1 MLKQTSLLWALNFS
15 LVGHVSVFL
24 LASSHFNPADRIIP
38 KTEDVEITYFE
49 IRDVPEWGNIPQSKN
64 EERLSVVQAK
74 APVTKAPISAP
85 VPLPL
90 ERGKPSYPIE
100 IPKPKLVERS
110 VPIPSGHEKEQSLRE
125 AVLYQE
131 MNIKLK
137 DPVFATYYQAIREKI
152 RKSAKRRYEG
162 KRDSGDVSIGFT
174 LFSNGRLKEVS
185 VLRETSQTVSNLR
198 TLAVQSLVDASPF
211 PSFPERFEREQLSFL
226 VVLTFEPKP

>member
-24 LASSHFNPADRIIP
+24 LASSHFNPPDRIVP

-64 EERLSVVQAK
+64 EEKLSIVQAAPPALPPP
-74 APVTKAPISAP
+74 APVSI
-85 VPLPL
+85 PLPP

-110 VPIPSGHEKEQSLRE
+110 VPIPSGHEKEQSLKE
-125 AVLYQE
+125 AALYQE
-131 MNIKLK
+131 MNMKLK
-137 DPVFATYYQAIREKI
+137 DPAFATYYQAIREKI
-152 RKSAKRRYEG
+152 RKAAKRRYEG

-185 VLRETSQTVSNLR
+185 IFRETSQTVSNLR

-211 PSFPERFEREQLSFL
+211 PPFPARFEREQLSCL